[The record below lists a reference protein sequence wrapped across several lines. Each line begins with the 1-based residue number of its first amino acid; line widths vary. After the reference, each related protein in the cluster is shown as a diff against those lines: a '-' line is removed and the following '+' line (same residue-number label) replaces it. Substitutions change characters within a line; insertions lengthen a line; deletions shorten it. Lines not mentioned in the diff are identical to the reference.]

1 MKNNMI
7 KILIGT
13 AISILLTLI
22 ALLIFSMILA
32 YTNVGEETMET
43 VIIGITGISILAGS
57 SVATSKIKKRG
68 IINGILIGALYII
81 LIYMVSS
88 ILNKNYSIN
97 QYAIIM
103 SLVGMLSGA
112 VGGIVGVN
120 KKWDIWEKS
129 PKVPFIQINFLI

>member
-120 KKWDIWEKS
+120 KK
-129 PKVPFIQINFLI
+129 